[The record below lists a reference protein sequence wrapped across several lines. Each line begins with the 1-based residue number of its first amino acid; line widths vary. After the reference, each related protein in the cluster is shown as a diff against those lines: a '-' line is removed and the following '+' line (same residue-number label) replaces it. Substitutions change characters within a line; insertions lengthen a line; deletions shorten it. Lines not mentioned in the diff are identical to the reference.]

1 MSAGDSVSPIT
12 TNRSWA
18 LNPLAKPWRCGL
30 AYSLSHHKETM
41 PSLFAEFLQVF
52 PSKRKACGGFMEMKW
67 NHFYFVVKH
76 LYLVLLFKYLFSC
89 LLHFQTDIVQPWKAL
104 KYALNLKSFPCIK
117 GPEEIGVKYCWCFTT
132 VGTFKKTWILFSSYA
147 NYSCPIL
154 GFFF

>member
-1 MSAGDSVSPIT
+1 
-12 TNRSWA
+12 
-18 LNPLAKPWRCGL
+18 
-30 AYSLSHHKETM
+30 M

-104 KYALNLKSFPCIK
+104 KYALNLKSFPCIR
-117 GPEEIGVKYCWCFTT
+117 GPEEIGVKYCWCCTT
-132 VGTFKKTWILFSSYA
+132 VGTFKKHGFYSVAMQTTHVPFLVSFSNSLIA
-147 NYSCPIL
+147 VCH
-154 GFFF
+154 FWATCDCCR